1 MVTHWNWHQHVLNS
15 AKIKG
20 KAFSNTSGKQGDS
33 MFYIRANKTAGKGA
47 GTVIGTDGKQI
58 LIKNGS
64 FYVRVHSCN
73 MQLEDS
79 FSNNTS
85 AQLVYLDPESE
96 TLSPSKFPENLA
108 DMNYDGHSMF
118 MKVQIS
124 TQQRM
129 LNSVEN
135 QVSSQNTGHN
145 LQNSDINEQALK
157 YTSKE
162 KPNIKQCVKY
172 KETDS
177 NDIVDVHISTGGKA
191 STKNN
196 NCII

>member
-1 MVTHWNWHQHVLNS
+1 
-15 AKIKG
+15 
-20 KAFSNTSGKQGDS
+20 

-58 LIKNGS
+58 LIKHGS

-79 FSNNTS
+79 FTNNTS

-96 TLSPSKFPENLA
+96 TLSPSKFSENLA
-108 DMNYDGHSMF
+108 DMNYDGHSPYN
-118 MKVQIS
+118 VHES
-124 TQQRM
+124 T
-129 LNSVEN
+129 NFNPTENANFVEN
-135 QVSSQNTGHN
+135 QVSSKNTGHN
-145 LQNSDINEQALK
+145 FKNSDTNEQALK

-162 KPNIKQCVKY
+162 KPNIKQYVKY

-177 NDIVDVHISTGGKA
+177 NDIVDFQVAKPQEKIT
-191 STKNN
+191 TL
-196 NCII
+196 

>member
-1 MVTHWNWHQHVLNS
+1 MV
-15 AKIKG
+15 
-20 KAFSNTSGKQGDS
+20 
-33 MFYIRANKTAGKGA
+33 YIRANKTTGKGA
-47 GTVIGTDGKQI
+47 GTVIDTDGKQI
-58 LIKNGS
+58 LIKHGS
-64 FYVRVHSCN
+64 LYVRVHSYN
-73 MQLEDS
+73 MQLEES

-96 TLSPSKFPENLA
+96 TLSPSKFSENLA
-108 DMNYDGHSMF
+108 DMNYDGHSPYN
-118 MKVQIS
+118 VHES
-124 TQQRM
+124 TNFNPTENA
-129 LNSVEN
+129 NSVEN

-162 KPNIKQCVKY
+162 KPNIKQYVKY

-177 NDIVDVHISTGGKA
+177 NDIVDVYISTGGKA
-191 STKNN
+191 SGKNN